1 MQLIPIAPRD
11 FRIISACLIAKY
23 IFSFPEKSFN
33 SEVIFCTCCAW
44 IEGQEMLARL
54 LDAEEPASHN
64 LQSNPWTSTLP
75 CICTTPYVCLS
86 AFSRFDQKKRNQ

>member
-33 SEVIFCTCCAW
+33 NEVIFCTCCAW

-54 LDAEEPASHN
+54 LDAEEPASHAGRIKSCSGRG
-64 LQSNPWTSTLP
+64 Q
-75 CICTTPYVCLS
+75 
-86 AFSRFDQKKRNQ
+86 